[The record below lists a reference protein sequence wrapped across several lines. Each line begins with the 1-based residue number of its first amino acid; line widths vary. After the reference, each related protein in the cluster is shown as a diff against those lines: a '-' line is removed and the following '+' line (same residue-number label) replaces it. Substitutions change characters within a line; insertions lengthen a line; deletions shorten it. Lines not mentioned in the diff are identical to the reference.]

1 MHLHLWQNNRHLW
14 RRRPSSCKQSA
25 EEPMQ
30 NSPRII
36 LLLEATRGFD
46 RGLLSGVARYSA
58 LNGPWTFY
66 RRPHGYLESKS
77 RLDFKELRAW
87 KPDGAIGPVSQLDEL
102 SRLLVPLIAYD
113 VNEYSGPVPCVL
125 SEDFEAGRLAAR
137 HLLDLGHRHFAF
149 CGYQGIRWSRE
160 RCQAFCDL
168 VERAGCAVEVYRP
181 PSRRPAAWAQEE
193 PHVRYWLET
202 LPKPIG
208 MLCAN
213 DDRAASILETCHVLG
228 YGVPEDVSVIGV
240 DDDQYVCELQNPP
253 LSSVRMASEQAG
265 YEAAALLER
274 MIDGEQGA
282 SGQRITA
289 HATGVTGRQSTNVLM
304 VRNADVRK
312 ALRFIRENAGRPIR
326 VADIVKVTDLSHR
339 TLNHQ
344 FHSELGCS
352 IMTQLISARIDY
364 ICRLLTET
372 KMRIHEIAT
381 VVGYE
386 DDRHFSRY
394 FKRATG
400 LTPQAYRRKHAPP

>member
-1 MHLHLWQNNRHLW
+1 
-14 RRRPSSCKQSA
+14 
-25 EEPMQ
+25 MQ

-36 LLLEATRGFD
+36 LLLEAIRGFD
-46 RGLLSGVARYSA
+46 RGLLCGVARYAA

-66 RRPHGYLESKS
+66 RQPHGYLRSK
-77 RLDFKELRAW
+77 RGLDLKELQAW
-87 KPDGAIGPVSQLDEL
+87 KPDGAICPVTQLDEL
-102 SRLLVPLIAYD
+102 SLLRVPLIAYD
-113 VNEYSGPVPCVL
+113 VNEYSGRVPCVL
-125 SEDFEAGRLAAR
+125 SEDFQAGRLAAQ
-137 HLLDLGHRHFAF
+137 HLLEFGHRHFAF
-149 CGYQGIRWSRE
+149 CGYSGIRWSRE
-160 RCQAFCDL
+160 RCQAFCD
-168 VERAGCAVEVYRP
+168 VIQQGGCTVEVYRP
-181 PSRRPAAWAQEE
+181 RSRRPAAWAKEE
-193 PHVRYWLET
+193 PHVRHWLET

-213 DDRAASILETCHVLG
+213 DDRAASILETCHVLA
-228 YGVPEDVSVIGV
+228 YGVPEDVSVVGV

-265 YEAAALLER
+265 YEAAALLDR
-274 MIDGEQGA
+274 MIRAEDKM
-282 SGQRITA
+282 SGQRIMA
-289 HATGVTGRQSTNVLM
+289 HATGVTARQSTNVLM

-326 VADIVKVTDLSHR
+326 VADIVRVTDLSHR
-339 TLNHQ
+339 TLNDQ

-352 IMTQLISARIDY
+352 IIKQLTRARIAY
-364 ICRLLTET
+364 ISRLLTDTE
-372 KMRIHEIAT
+372 MRIHEIAT

>member
-1 MHLHLWQNNRHLW
+1 
-14 RRRPSSCKQSA
+14 
-25 EEPMQ
+25 MQ
-30 NSPRII
+30 NSPRIV

-66 RRPHGYLESKS
+66 RQPHGYLRSER
-77 RLDFKELRAW
+77 RLDLKELKAW
-87 KPDGAIGPVSQLDEL
+87 KPDGAICPVSQVDEF
-102 SRLLVPLIAYD
+102 SRLRVPLIAYD
-113 VNEYSGPVPCVL
+113 VNEYSGRVPCVL
-125 SEDFEAGRLAAR
+125 SEDCEAGRLAAW

-149 CGYQGIRWSRE
+149 CGYSGIRWSRE
-160 RCQAFCDL
+160 RCEAFCGF
-168 VERAGCAVEVYRP
+168 VERAGCTVEVYRP
-181 PSRRPAAWAQEE
+181 RSRRPAAWAKEE
-193 PHVRYWLET
+193 PHVRHWLET

-228 YGVPEDVSVIGV
+228 YGVPEDVSVSGV

-265 YEAAALLER
+265 YEAAALLDR
-274 MIDGEQGA
+274 MIRAEDEM
-282 SGQRITA
+282 SGQRIMA
-289 HATGVTGRQSTNVLM
+289 HATGVTARQSTNVLM
-304 VRNADVRK
+304 IRNADVRK

-339 TLNHQ
+339 TLNDQ

-352 IMTQLISARIDY
+352 IIKQLTRARIAY
-364 ICRLLTET
+364 ISHLLTET
-372 KMRIHEIAT
+372 EMRIHEIAT
-381 VVGYE
+381 MVGYE

-400 LTPQAYRRKHAPP
+400 LTPQVYRRKHAPP